1 MEKVMAGV
9 KTYIKA
15 EDKMFYKYQ
24 YHTNIPDSTPTR
36 SPSSPLALWAILA
49 CSTSEALGFKS
60 FHDYFVTKQQ
70 ERILGVGIETNI

>member
-24 YHTNIPDSTPTR
+24 YHTNIPDSTPTSYGR
-36 SPSSPLALWAILA
+36 VMLVP
-49 CSTSEALGFKS
+49 EAWPPFFLP
-60 FHDYFVTKQQ
+60 
-70 ERILGVGIETNI
+70 

>member
-36 SPSSPLALWAILA
+36 SPSSPWTLWAWAILLDFS
-49 CSTSEALGFKS
+49 STWL
-60 FHDYFVTKQQ
+60 
-70 ERILGVGIETNI
+70 